1 MDTFWMVY
9 GLHQRAPVYRH
20 KTEAS
25 AVEEAKRL
33 ARLHPDI
40 EFYVL
45 ESIFHVVKRDVD
57 VTDIAVRARYPDDG
71 IPF

>member
-20 KTEAS
+20 KTEGS
-25 AVEEAKRL
+25 AIEEAKRL
-33 ARLHPDI
+33 ARVHPDVD
-40 EFYVL
+40 FFVL
-45 ESIFHVVKRDVD
+45 ESTHHVVKRDVD
-57 VTDIAVRARYPDDG
+57 VTPLGRASADDDG